1 MSETTAMVVIDP
13 ERALA
18 DASARRQIVDSM
30 RTQNILRAGID
41 YGVIP
46 GSEKPTLLKPGAE
59 RLCSAFGLNPQFEL
73 INAVERRDPDNPLF
87 HYQYRCRL
95 IHIESGLEF
104 ATGIGSCNSMEAQH
118 RWRNAER
125 TCPECGKTAII
136 KGKPEYGGGWLCF
149 KKMGGCGAK
158 FAIDDPAITEQIVGK
173 IPNDDVFSLV
183 NTIDKK
189 AQKRSLIAAVLIGAN
204 ASEHF
209 TQDVEELPGFGG
221 GNVVDAEYTVID
233 TSTGEI
239 QRPVPTAP
247 ASKPVQQP
255 AHERR
260 ISGPAVGEKP
270 LPFGKDYA
278 RVEAFCK
285 RMASAFGVSAK
296 EIALVLGVNTFKEYT
311 GSEQDAEKAV
321 SAWVLKEPEQVA
333 AAAPDTTS
341 ELDRVFGKP
350 AGLDV
355 ADDHRYQCDSVRL
368 QKERGAN
375 NFSYVLHAVNS
386 DTIIHVYVG
395 DAFREAGLNP
405 DAWKQFGHG
414 HVEQFNPP
422 LEVIAKRDNGKWAI
436 ERIDVP
442 ASVGMPA

>member
-1 MSETTAMVVIDP
+1 MTETTAIVVIDP

-18 DASARRQIVDSM
+18 DATNRRQIVERM
-30 RTQNILRAGID
+30 RSGNILRASVD

-46 GSEKPTLLKPGAE
+46 GSSKPSLLKPGAE

-73 INAVERRDPDNPLF
+73 INSVERWEPDSPLF

-104 ATGIGSCNSMEAQH
+104 ATGVGSCNSMESKY
-118 RWRNAER
+118 RWRKAER
-125 TCPECGKTAII
+125 TCPHCGQAAII
-136 KGKPEYGGGWLCF
+136 KGKEEYGGGWLCF

-158 FAIDDPAITEQIVGK
+158 FREGEPVIEAQIVGNV
-173 IPNDDVFSLV
+173 PNDDIFSLV
-183 NTIDKK
+183 NTIDKM
-189 AQKRSLIAAVLIGAN
+189 AQKRALIAATLIGAN
-204 ASEHF
+204 ASEFF
-209 TQDVEELPGFGG
+209 TQDVEDLPGFGNG
-221 GNVVDAEYTVID
+221 SVVDAEYTVID
-233 TSTGEI
+233 TSTAPTT
-239 QRPVPTAP
+239 PV
-247 ASKPVQQP
+247 SKPVQQP

-270 LPFGKDYA
+270 LPFGKDKP
-278 RVEAFCK
+278 RVISFCK
-285 RMASAFGVSAK
+285 RMADAFGVSAK
-296 EIALVLGVNTFKEYT
+296 EITNVLGVDGFSEYT
-311 GSEQDAEKAV
+311 GTEQDAEKAV
-321 SAWVLKEPEQVA
+321 SAWVLKEPEPVA
-333 AAAPDTTS
+333 APAPDTTS

-350 AGLDV
+350 AGLDL

-395 DAFREAGLNP
+395 DAFRQAGLNP

-422 LEVIAKRDNGKWAI
+422 LEVIAQRENGKWTI